1 LRATAWGMAP
11 HAHHIGR
18 YSVLG
23 RLYLGVLLIGFGA
36 YAFLTYKGGPG
47 VAMGIACALTAVA
60 LWLIGWVLRHVVS
73 GTWNN

>member
-1 LRATAWGMAP
+1 MRTT
-11 HAHHIGR
+11 
-18 YSVLG
+18 LG
-23 RLYLGVLLIGFGA
+23 DILYWVGCISAVLLIGFGA
-36 YAFLTYKGGPG
+36 YAFFTYKGGPG